1 VSRAAR
7 LRSAASPPVSR
18 LFTRVLPAAVAVV
31 VGIAA
36 VFAVIGVTSAKSAR
50 AATAWP
56 AHVFAPYVDTGL
68 SNTTLTTV
76 AADYGTQFFTLA
88 FANGSSC
95 QWSLPNQSGWQSQ
108 VSALQ
113 AEGGDVSISFGGY
126 TVDTNGTDLGAQC
139 SSAAAMAA
147 QVENVVTTF
156 NVSHLDFDIESNEQ
170 YNSSD
175 LALTAQALAQVR
187 SWASANGK
195 QLTISYTIPVLPTG
209 FTSTGESILT
219 TALANGFTP
228 NIVNIMTMDYG
239 TSGTEMGAAA
249 NQALDA
255 AASQLE
261 SIYGISSSAAYAM
274 LGNTPMIG
282 QNDTSGE
289 ILTLA
294 DATTVESHAA
304 QQGIA
309 WLSFWA
315 EGRDNDGCPGS
326 TTASSTCSGISQSN
340 GAFTAAFQSFTSGSG
355 GGGGSPTP
363 TPTPTPTSGSC
374 APAWVN
380 NTAYVSGNEA
390 SYNGS
395 NWTASQWNYDEV
407 PGGPS
412 GAWNNDGAC

>member
-36 VFAVIGVTSAKSAR
+36 VFAAVGVTSAKSAR

-326 TTASSTCSGISQSN
+326 TTASSSCSGISQSN